1 MVQNLLGYLKM
12 INKLMTL
19 HTRLISKNTL
29 VLKNR
34 LVSKKIVVAKNSVTS
49 KGEITSR
56 RFINGPQISHL
67 KSCIGLSIAMVLVG
81 CSDDVGKVSLGLFTT
96 KDVVINA
103 KQDPIVTGVTCH
115 ISHVEA
121 DLDFSDPSD
130 MSIACRQTGEISA
143 QALAKIDR
151 SKNGEVVFKESK
163 SILFKSLKVRRIYDA
178 ENKSL
183 IYLSYSTKESSG
195 SHHHSLSTVPLYNT
209 KAWQWALAQDVKN

>member
-1 MVQNLLGYLKM
+1 MAAKKSITLAKAFNLKVASAM
-12 INKLMTL
+12 LMSMA
-19 HTRLISKNTL
+19 LI
-29 VLKNR
+29 
-34 LVSKKIVVAKNSVTS
+34 
-49 KGEITSR
+49 
-56 RFINGPQISHL
+56 
-67 KSCIGLSIAMVLVG
+67 G

-103 KQDPIVTGVTCH
+103 KQDPIVKGVTCH

-143 QALAKIDR
+143 QALAQIDR

-178 ENKSL
+178 EHKTL

-209 KAWQWALAQDVKN
+209 KAWDWALAQDENSNH